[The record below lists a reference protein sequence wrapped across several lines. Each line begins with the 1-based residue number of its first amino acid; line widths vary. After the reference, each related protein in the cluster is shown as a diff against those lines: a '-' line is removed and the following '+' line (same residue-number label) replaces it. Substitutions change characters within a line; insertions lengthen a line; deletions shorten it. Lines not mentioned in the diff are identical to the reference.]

1 MKYEYTMELARSPV
15 NGHTKTAQLAKLCE
29 FVINEIVLETHAVF
43 CLHVMTKNNPTWESL
58 LDLKRKI
65 CEIMTLR
72 LYVIFTLSFLSIFFL
87 PLIFLV

>member
-1 MKYEYTMELARSPV
+1 MAIL
-15 NGHTKTAQLAKLCE
+15 KLLSLQNFVCE

-65 CEIMTLR
+65 CDIMTLW
-72 LYVIFTLSFLSIFFL
+72 LNVLFTLFFINFLSPPNISC
-87 PLIFLV
+87 IS